1 MFEKL
6 LKEKKIKRFLISAVA
21 GLVITSVVA
30 DYSQRAMADI
40 TGSVVR
46 LHIMANSDADADQGL
61 KLKVRDDVSEFLAP
75 LLEQSQS
82 VEETKS
88 IISQNIKN
96 IEEEA
101 QKSIKKHGYTYG
113 ATAVLDKFDFP
124 QKSYEDVTF
133 PAGNYDALRI
143 VIGEGKG
150 HNWWCVLYPQLC
162 FTVSEN
168 GELPSQSQKKLKNV
182 LTDDEYNLI
191 TSKGNIR
198 FKLKILELF
207 SNQ

>member
-168 GELPSQSQKKLKNV
+168 GELSSQSQKKLKNV